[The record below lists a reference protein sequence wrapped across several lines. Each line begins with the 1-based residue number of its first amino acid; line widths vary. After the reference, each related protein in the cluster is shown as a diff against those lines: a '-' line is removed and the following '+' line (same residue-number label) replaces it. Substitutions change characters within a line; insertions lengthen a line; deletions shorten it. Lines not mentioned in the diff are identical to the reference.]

1 MESDQEQSNRINVK
15 EIEVLLGILAKK
27 VDDGFASM
35 NKRFDE
41 FKEEQRKPREIEPS
55 RTDIQEEDK
64 KDSPAQ
70 NINDDLSQPNLE
82 VRTSKRKKKTHP

>member
-1 MESDQEQSNRINVK
+1 MQHNWFSTLNLKYLQ

-41 FKEEQRKPREIEPS
+41 FKEEQR
-55 RTDIQEEDK
+55 
-64 KDSPAQ
+64 
-70 NINDDLSQPNLE
+70 
-82 VRTSKRKKKTHP
+82 VRMV